1 MQIRAAAV
9 VGTGF
14 IGTVHVEAIRRT
26 GIHVKG
32 VLAGSTASTE
42 QAKTRLRLEK
52 AYGSISEI
60 CADPDITVVHVT
72 SPNELHFSQV
82 SEIMLAGKH
91 VLCEKPLATS
101 IADGKALVA
110 LANQRNLKHALAF
123 NTRFYP
129 LVREAKSRIASG
141 VIGSPTY
148 ITGHYHQDWLMYST
162 DWNWRVDPLQGGAI
176 RAVADIGSH
185 LIDNIGYVSELE
197 VSEVF
202 ADMHTFVKV
211 RKKPMGSVQ
220 TFSNSSAAKEGEAAN
235 DSMGSIDVNEVIEVA
250 MQTDDAAGILVRY
263 TNGARAT
270 LSISQVT
277 GGRKNSMQWEIAG
290 SRASLGFNS
299 MNPEELWIGHRG
311 EPNQVLQKEFDLLSP
326 EASALAFYPV
336 GHIEGFGETFRG
348 LCEAFYKDIEEGSGS
363 RSYPNFSD
371 GVTSLLITHAI
382 HESAQTKQWI
392 SVTES
397 RRK

>member
-42 QAKTRLRLEK
+42 QAKTKLRLEK
-52 AYGSISEI
+52 AYSSIAEI
-60 CADPDITVVHVT
+60 CADPDITVIHVT

-82 SEIMLAGKH
+82 SDILLAGKH

-101 IADGKALVA
+101 IADGRTLLEIAH
-110 LANQRNLKHALAF
+110 QRDLKHALAF

-141 VIGSPTY
+141 AIGSPTY
-148 ITGHYHQDWLMYST
+148 ITGHYHQDWLMFST

-185 LIDNIGYVSELE
+185 LIDNIGYVSGLE
-197 VSEVF
+197 VAEVF

-220 TFSNSSAAKEGEAAN
+220 TFTSASAAIESEATIDSIRAN
-235 DSMGSIDVNEVIEVA
+235 EAIDVA

-263 TNGARAT
+263 TNGARGT

-277 GGRKNSMQWEIAG
+277 GGRKNSMEWEIAG
-290 SRASLGFNS
+290 SDASLGFNS

-311 EPNQVLQKEFDLLSP
+311 EPNQILQKEFGLLNP

-348 LCEAFYKDIEEGSGS
+348 LCEAFYRDIEEGSGS
-363 RSYPNFSD
+363 GSYPNFSD

-382 HESAQTKQWI
+382 HESTQTNTWI
-392 SVTES
+392 SVPES
-397 RRK
+397 K